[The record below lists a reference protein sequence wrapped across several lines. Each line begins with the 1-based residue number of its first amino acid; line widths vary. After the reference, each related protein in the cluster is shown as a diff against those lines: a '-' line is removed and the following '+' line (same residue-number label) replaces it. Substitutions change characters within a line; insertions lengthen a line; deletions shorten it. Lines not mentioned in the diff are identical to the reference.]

1 MPYRFPKLKVMFAIY
16 FLLLIAPISRSAA
29 NKDGLVI
36 KIGMEK
42 TVHPLKKFS
51 KYFDG
56 WINLKIFWKIS
67 SL

>member
-1 MPYRFPKLKVMFAIY
+1 MSYRFPKLKVMFAIY
-16 FLLLIAPISRSAA
+16 FLLLIAPICRSAA
-29 NKDGLVI
+29 NEDGLVI

-42 TVHPLKKFS
+42 NVQSIKKFS

-56 WINLKIFWKIS
+56 WINIKIFWKIS